1 MSYLALAEKECS
13 AFGNTCRHFLLLTII
28 GSCFIGYLFIFLSNT
43 GSFQALVSANKRKIS
58 TLKNPKKLTWCGSV
72 NPTESEPSHS
82 LLIWSWYKAGFK
94 QATIFITFGLALS
107 PVLYK
112 VSKRSMLRM
121 KLSILSNLW
130 LCNNLRITVNVNII
144 FMFQLT
150 DTISTDTIYTMTT
163 LVLLIHLIF
172 HDYGLRSSFV
182 SHPLSL
188 NAGLFAAV
196 CLASRLPTSF
206 DAFVLLSAS
215 VLTFVLFPIFRYGF

>member
-1 MSYLALAEKECS
+1 MLLLALCYIALADHNCFV
-13 AFGNTCRHFLLLTII
+13 FGKSCRYILLISII
-28 GSCFIGYLFIFLSNT
+28 FSCFLGYGFTYLTKNGYLW
-43 GSFQALVSANKRKIS
+43 IS
-58 TLKNPKKLTWCGSV
+58 RIPNSKPKSRNNPKKLNWCGSV
-72 NPTESEPSHS
+72 QQCDMDPSQS
-82 LLIWSWYKAGFK
+82 LKSSIK

-112 VSKRSMLRM
+112 V
-121 KLSILSNLW
+121 
-130 LCNNLRITVNVNII
+130 ITYRWII
-144 FMFQLT
+144 FNTLMYYSFLFILEIKAHSLYFLQLT
-150 DTISTDTIYTMTT
+150 DTISTDTIYTMTF
-163 LVLLIHLIF
+163 LVLLIHLLF

-215 VLTFVLFPIFRYGF
+215 VQTFVLYPIFR

>member
-1 MSYLALAEKECS
+1 MLLLALCYIALADHNCFV
-13 AFGNTCRHFLLLTII
+13 FGKSCRYILLIGII
-28 GSCFIGYLFIFLSNT
+28 FSCFLGYGFTYLTKNGYL
-43 GSFQALVSANKRKIS
+43 RIS
-58 TLKNPKKLTWCGSV
+58 RIPNSKPKSRNNPKKFNWCGSV
-72 NPTESEPSHS
+72 QQGDVDPSQS
-82 LLIWSWYKAGFK
+82 LKSSIK

-112 VSKRSMLRM
+112 V
-121 KLSILSNLW
+121 
-130 LCNNLRITVNVNII
+130 ITYQWII
-144 FMFQLT
+144 FNTLMYNHLSFLFILEIKTHSLYFLQLT
-150 DTISTDTIYTMTT
+150 DTISTDTIYTMTF
-163 LVLLIHLIF
+163 LVLLIHLLF

-215 VLTFVLFPIFRYGF
+215 VQTFVLYPIFR